1 MAGKKV
7 KIGDNEFEVS
17 SSQTFLLIV
26 VALLIVVGV
35 TVAMSFYTVDANEN
49 GVILRFGKY
58 LKTTYPGLHMKFPWG
73 IDKLY
78 KVRVEY
84 QWKEEFGFRTA
95 RPGVKTVYAQDQYT
109 DESWMLTGDLNIADV
124 QWVVQYKIKDPVKYL
139 FNVREQSGTIRAIA
153 EAAMRFV
160 VGDRSFQE
168 VLQSDRRKVALLA
181 QDYMQQTLDEYDMGI
196 RIELVQLITVQPPDP
211 VFDSYNEVNRAKQEQ
226 ETAINEASKV
236 YNKEIFR
243 VEGEAKRVVQEAR
256 GYAIDRTNR
265 ATGDA
270 DLFTAVF
277 EEYQKA
283 KEVTRQRLYLETMG
297 TVMRNVDEKI
307 LVDKEVKS
315 LVPLLNL
322 NRKAVTQ

>member
-1 MAGKKV
+1 MAMKKV

-17 SSQTFLLIV
+17 SSQAFLLIV
-26 VALLIVVGV
+26 VALLLVVGV
-35 TVAMSFYTVDANEN
+35 TLAMSFYTIDANEN

-58 LKTTYPGLHMKFPWG
+58 YTTTYPGLHLKFPWG

-78 KVRVEY
+78 TVRVDY

-95 RPGVKTVYAQDQYT
+95 RAGVKTIYSKTQYT

-124 QWVVQYKIKDPVKYL
+124 QWIVQYKIRDPLKFL
-139 FNVREQSGTIRAIA
+139 FRVREQSGTIRAVA
-153 EAAMRFV
+153 ESAMRFV

-181 QDYMQQTLDEYDMGI
+181 QDYMQQALDKYDLGVNI
-196 RIELVQLITVQPPDP
+196 QLVQLITVQPPGP

-226 ETAINEASKV
+226 ETAINEASQI

-243 VEGEAKRVVQEAR
+243 VEGESKRVVQEAR

-265 ATGDA
+265 ARGDA
-270 DLFTAVF
+270 ELFTSVF
-277 EEYQKA
+277 AEYQKA
-283 KEVTRQRLYLETMG
+283 KEVTRQRLYLETMEK
-297 TVMRNVDEKI
+297 VMRNVGDKI
-307 LVDKEVKS
+307 LVDKEIKS
-315 LVPLLNL
+315 LVPFLNL
-322 NRKAVTQ
+322 NKKEVAK

>member
-1 MAGKKV
+1 MAWKKV

-17 SSQTFLLIV
+17 SSQTFMLIV

-35 TVAMSFYTVDANEN
+35 TLAMSFYTIDANEN
-49 GVILRFGKY
+49 GIILRFGKY
-58 LKTTYPGLHMKFPWG
+58 YTTTYPGLHLKFPWG

-78 KVRVEY
+78 TVRVDY

-95 RPGVKTVYAQDQYT
+95 RPGVKTTYLKNQYT

-124 QWVVQYKIKDPVKYL
+124 QWIVQYKIKDPLKFL
-139 FNVREQSGTIRAIA
+139 FRVREQSGTIRAVS

-181 QDYMQQTLDEYDMGI
+181 KDYMQKTLDEYDLGVN
-196 RIELVQLITVQPPDP
+196 IELVQLITVQPPGP

-226 ETAINEASKV
+226 ETAINEANQI

-243 VEGEAKRVVQEAR
+243 IQGEAKRVVQEAR

-265 ATGDA
+265 AKGDA
-270 DLFTAVF
+270 ELFTAVF
-277 EEYQKA
+277 SEYQKA
-283 KEVTRQRLYLETMG
+283 REVTRQRLYLETMEE
-297 TVMRNVDEKI
+297 VMRNVDEKI
-307 LVDKEVKS
+307 LIDKEIKS
-315 LVPLLNL
+315 LVPFLNL
-322 NRKAVTQ
+322 SGKGMAK

>member
-17 SSQTFLLIV
+17 PSQTFLLIV

-35 TVAMSFYTVDANEN
+35 TLAMSFYTIDANEN
-49 GVILRFGKY
+49 GVVLRFGKY
-58 LKTTYPGLHMKFPWG
+58 YTTTYPGLHLKFPWG

-78 KVRVEY
+78 TVRVDY

-95 RPGVKTVYAQDQYT
+95 RPGVKTIYSKTQYT

-124 QWVVQYKIKDPVKYL
+124 QWIVQYKIKDPLKFL
-139 FNVREQSGTIRAIA
+139 FRVREQSGTIRAVA
-153 EAAMRFV
+153 ESAMRFV

-181 QDYMQQTLDEYDMGI
+181 QDYMQETLDMYDLGVN
-196 RIELVQLITVQPPDP
+196 IELVQLITVQPPGP

-226 ETAINEASKV
+226 ETAINEANQV

-243 VEGEAKRVVQEAR
+243 VQGEAKRVVQEAR

-265 ATGDA
+265 AKGDA
-270 DLFTAVF
+270 ELFTAVF
-277 EEYQKA
+277 VEYQKA
-283 KEVTRQRLYLETMG
+283 KEVTRQRLYLETMEV
-297 TVMRNVDEKI
+297 VMQNVNEKI
-307 LVDKEVKS
+307 LIDKEVKS
-315 LVPLLNL
+315 FIPLLNL
-322 NRKAVTQ
+322 HGKEVAK

>member
-1 MAGKKV
+1 MAWKKV

-17 SSQTFLLIV
+17 SSQTFMLIV

-35 TVAMSFYTVDANEN
+35 TLAMSFYTIDANEN
-49 GVILRFGKY
+49 GIILRFGKY
-58 LKTTYPGLHMKFPWG
+58 YTTTYPGLHLKFPWG

-78 KVRVEY
+78 TVRVDY

-95 RPGVKTVYAQDQYT
+95 RPGVKTTYLKNKYT

-124 QWVVQYKIKDPVKYL
+124 QWIVQYKIKDPLKFL
-139 FNVREQSGTIRAIA
+139 FRVREQSGTIRAVS

-181 QDYMQQTLDEYDMGI
+181 KDYMQKTLDEYDLGVN
-196 RIELVQLITVQPPDP
+196 IELVQLITVQPPGP

-226 ETAINEASKV
+226 ETAINEANQI

-243 VEGEAKRVVQEAR
+243 IQGEAKRVVQEAR

-265 ATGDA
+265 AKGDA
-270 DLFTAVF
+270 ELFTAVF
-277 EEYQKA
+277 SEYQKA
-283 KEVTRQRLYLETMG
+283 REVTRQRLYLETMEE
-297 TVMRNVDEKI
+297 VMRNVDEKVLI
-307 LVDKEVKS
+307 DKEIKS

-322 NRKAVTQ
+322 SGKGMAK

>member
-1 MAGKKV
+1 MAWKKV

-17 SSQTFLLIV
+17 SSQTFMLIV

-35 TVAMSFYTVDANEN
+35 TLAMSFYTIDANEN
-49 GVILRFGKY
+49 GIILRFGKY
-58 LKTTYPGLHMKFPWG
+58 YTTTYPGLHLKFPWG

-78 KVRVEY
+78 TVRVDY

-95 RPGVKTVYAQDQYT
+95 RPGVKTTYLKNKYT

-124 QWVVQYKIKDPVKYL
+124 QWIVQYKIKDPLKFL
-139 FNVREQSGTIRAIA
+139 FRVREQSGTIRAVS
-153 EAAMRFV
+153 EAAMRFI

-181 QDYMQQTLDEYDMGI
+181 KDYMQKTLDEYDLGVN
-196 RIELVQLITVQPPDP
+196 IELVQLITVQPPGP

-226 ETAINEASKV
+226 ETAINEANQI

-243 VEGEAKRVVQEAR
+243 IQGEAKRVVQEAR

-265 ATGDA
+265 AKGDA
-270 DLFTAVF
+270 ELFTAVF
-277 EEYQKA
+277 SEYQKA
-283 KEVTRQRLYLETMG
+283 REVTRQRLYLETMEE
-297 TVMRNVDEKI
+297 VMRNVDEKVLI
-307 LVDKEVKS
+307 DKEIKS

-322 NRKAVTQ
+322 SGKGMAK

>member
-1 MAGKKV
+1 MVGKRV
-7 KIGDNEFEVS
+7 KIGDNEFEMS

-35 TVAMSFYTVDANEN
+35 TLAMSFYTIDANEN

-58 LKTTYPGLHMKFPWG
+58 YTTTYPGLHLKFPWG

-78 KVRVEY
+78 TVRVDY

-95 RPGVKTVYAQDQYT
+95 RPGVKTIYSKTQYT

-124 QWVVQYKIKDPVKYL
+124 QWIVQYKIKDPLKFL
-139 FNVREQSGTIRAIA
+139 FKVREQSGTIRAVA
-153 EAAMRFV
+153 ESAMRFV

-181 QDYMQQTLDEYDMGI
+181 QDYMQETLDKYDLGVNI
-196 RIELVQLITVQPPDP
+196 QLVQLITVQPPGP

-226 ETAINEASKV
+226 ETAINEASQV

-243 VEGEAKRVVQEAR
+243 VEGESKRVVQEAR

-265 ATGDA
+265 ALGDA
-270 DLFTAVF
+270 ELFTSVF
-277 EEYQKA
+277 AEYQKA
-283 KEVTRQRLYLETMG
+283 KEVTRQRLYLETMEK
-297 TVMRNVDEKI
+297 VMRNVDEKI
-307 LVDKEVKS
+307 LIDKEVKS
-315 LVPLLNL
+315 LVPFLNL
-322 NRKAVTQ
+322 SGKEVAK

>member
-7 KIGDNEFEVS
+7 KIGDNEIEVS

-26 VALLIVVGV
+26 VVVLIAVGV

-49 GVILRFGKY
+49 GVVLRFGKY
-58 LKTTYPGLHMKFPWG
+58 LKTTYPGLHLKFPWG

-95 RPGVKTVYAQDQYT
+95 RPGVKTVYDKDQYT

-139 FNVREQSGTIRAIA
+139 FHVREQSGTIRAVT

-226 ETAINEASKV
+226 ETAINEASKI

-243 VEGEAKRVVQEAR
+243 VEGEAKRIVQEAR

-270 DLFTAVF
+270 ELFTSVF
-277 EEYQKA
+277 TEYQKA
-283 KEVTRQRLYLETMG
+283 REVTRQRLYLETMEA
-297 TVMRNVDEKI
+297 VMQSVDDKVLI
-307 LVDKEVKS
+307 DKEVRS

-322 NRKAVTQ
+322 DGKAVTK